1 MKFWT
6 WGLKHITLVFACLC
20 LLLSVSWVAAQDD
33 LDEIIEEYAPAI
45 VLIVALDRRGDPVG
59 FGTGTIVTDDGM
71 IFTNRHVVDID
82 DAEDFAILTIRDVN
96 DEPELSYFASVEEA
110 YDAVD
115 FAILQI
121 DRDKD
126 GDEVRRRDLDTPFV
140 EFDPDDRDLDDIGR
154 LDGVIALGYPGIGEG
169 RLTVTPGNITSVVEV
184 EVDGDEYVYG
194 YQTDAE
200 IGQGNSGGLA
210 ITEDGVPFGIPTS
223 SLQDDSGARL
233 AFILS
238 MRFATLIADGDID
251 ERDVEIAGSNG
262 DGGSNDND
270 EPSNVEGEPN
280 EEWTCNL
287 QNGEVG
293 FDNGAKVTIVQM
305 RSGFDYTATVIPIG
319 DFDPLLFAYSPDAED
334 GVCNDDSD
342 RASDYQLV
350 LPSTGE
356 VPASNLASQ
365 VVFRQPIDGLANME
379 LIVGGLNGQSGEF
392 VLMIEGMGVTNA
404 DGAGD
409 PFFLHMT
416 QSVVDSGNAV
426 FVYQIGIENSLDPAL
441 SAVTFNSDTDSF
453 NTLTDGND
461 DPLFCDNAG
470 NSRSCW
476 GFGGETLLSGFAVF
490 NGRNNFVADE
500 RDAMMA
506 ISPAAAAEA
515 GFAPM
520 LFLLNRSPGSNASG
534 QYISLWHIT
543 ID

>member
-6 WGLKHITLVFACLC
+6 WGLKHLALVFACLC

-82 DAEDFAILTIRDVN
+82 DAEDFAILTIRDVD
-96 DEPELSYFASVEEA
+96 DEPELSYFASVEEV

-121 DRDKD
+121 DRDED
-126 GDEVRRRDLDTPFV
+126 GDDVRRRDLDTPFV
-140 EFDPDDRDLDDIGR
+140 EFDPDDRDLEDIGR
-154 LDGVIALGYPGIGEG
+154 LDRIVALGYPGIGEG
-169 RLTVTPGNITSVVEV
+169 RLTVTLGNITSVIEV
-184 EVDGDEYVYG
+184 EVDGDDYVYG

-210 ITEDGVPFGIPTS
+210 ITEDGLPFGIPTS

-238 MRFATLIADGDID
+238 MQFATLIADGDID

-262 DGGSNDND
+262 GGNDDD
-270 EPSNVEGEPN
+270 EPSDVEGEPN
-280 EEWTCNL
+280 ERWTCNVSG
-287 QNGEVG
+287 GEVS
-293 FDNGAKVTIVQM
+293 FDNGTKVTIVQM
-305 RSGFDYTATVIPIG
+305 RSGFDYTATVIPVG
-319 DFDPLLFAYSPDAED
+319 DFDPVLVAYSPDTEVGD
-334 GVCNDDSD
+334 CNDDSD
-342 RASDYQLV
+342 RAANYQLV

-356 VPASNLASQ
+356 VPSSGLASQ
-365 VVFRQPIDGLANME
+365 VVFRQPVSGLANME
-379 LIVGGLNGQSGEF
+379 LIIGGLNGQGGEF
-392 VLMIEGMGVTNA
+392 VLMIEGMGVTNS
-404 DGAGD
+404 DNAGD
-409 PFFLHMT
+409 PFFLHLT
-416 QSVVDSGNAV
+416 QSVIDSGNPV
-426 FVYQIGIENSLDPAL
+426 FIYQIGVENSLDPYMR
-441 SAVTFNSDTDSF
+441 AVTFNADTETF
-453 NTLTDGND
+453 NTLSDGND
-461 DPLFCDNAG
+461 DALECDNAG
-470 NSRSCW
+470 SSRGCW
-476 GFGGETLLSGFAVF
+476 GVGGETLLSGFAIF

-500 RDAMMA
+500 RDTMMA
-506 ISPAAAAEA
+506 ISPAAFTES
-515 GFAPM
+515 GFAPA
-520 LFLLNRSPGSNASG
+520 LFLLNRAPGSRAEG